1 MNTTN
6 IMRAFL
12 SAAIVSGF
20 LIALVALFRQEIPT
34 ANEQLLSYML
44 GQLSGFVA
52 AIVAFDY
59 GTSRGSEAKTD
70 ILAERPSGQPDDP
83 VNVTE
88 PEL

>member
-1 MNTTN
+1 
-6 IMRAFL
+6 
-12 SAAIVSGF
+12 
-20 LIALVALFRQEIPT
+20 
-34 ANEQLLSYML
+34 ML

>member
-1 MNTTN
+1 MTATT
-6 IMRAFL
+6 IMRGFL
-12 SAAIVSGF
+12 TTSIVSGF
-20 LIALVALFRQEIPT
+20 LFAVFALFRQEIPT

-70 ILAERPSGQPDDP
+70 ILAERPTGQPDDP
-83 VNVTE
+83 VNVE
-88 PEL
+88 PAP